1 MRPVRRQLSTLSLP
15 LFVWLVV
22 VWILLWGSVAPG
34 TVVAGVLVS
43 LGVLVL
49 FPLPAVH
56 FPVLR
61 PVRLARLIGY
71 VIVDL
76 FSSALRTAVE
86 VIRYGPRVRA
96 AVVAVPTLSDLDHVI
111 AAAAGA
117 ISLTPD
123 TFVIQIDRAGGVLY
137 VYSLGVRSREQAD
150 HAHDQALALQVR
162 VVRAIGT
169 ADEAGRAADR
179 ADRLRR
185 GRPVSPE
192 KSPEAP
198 PEEES

>member
-1 MRPVRRQLSTLSLP
+1 MRGPLSAFSLP

-34 TVVAGVLVS
+34 TVLAGVFVS

-56 FPVLR
+56 PPVVR
-61 PVRLARLIGY
+61 PVRLVRLIGY
-71 VIVDL
+71 VLVDL
-76 FSSALRTAVE
+76 ASSAVRTAVE
-86 VIRYGPRVRA
+86 VVRYGPRVRA

-111 AAAAGA
+111 AASAGA

-123 TFVIQIDRAGGVLY
+123 TFVIQIDRDGGILY
-137 VYSLGVRSREQAD
+137 VYSLGVRTREQAD
-150 HAHDQALALQVR
+150 RSHDQALALQVR

-169 ADEAGRAADR
+169 AEEADRVADR

-185 GRPVSPE
+185 GGPVSPE
-192 KSPEAP
+192 RPPEAP
-198 PEEES
+198 PEEDS

>member
-1 MRPVRRQLSTLSLP
+1 MRRLFSAISLP

-34 TVVAGVLVS
+34 TVVAGVVVS

-56 FPVLR
+56 YPVVR
-61 PVRLARLIGY
+61 PVRLVRLVGY
-71 VIVDL
+71 VLVDL
-76 FSSALRTAVE
+76 VASALRTAVE
-86 VIRYGPRVRA
+86 VIRSGPRVRA

-123 TFVIQIDRAGGVLY
+123 TFVIQIDREGGILY
-137 VYSLGVRSREQAD
+137 VYSLGVRTRVQAD
-150 HAHDQALALQVR
+150 RAHDQALALQVR

-169 ADEAGRAADR
+169 ADEADRVVER